1 MTSIKELS
9 NLTNRRALITGACG
23 GLGRI
28 FADTLAELGANLI
41 LVDLPGSEF
50 TSMSHEL
57 SNKWKISVEHFECD
71 LAIQDQRI
79 NLISN
84 LKETLPNLSILIN
97 NAALVGTSDLKGW
110 IDSFEEQ
117 SVDTWRQALEVNL
130 TAVFELCQ
138 GFLPLLKKGAGA
150 NIVNITSMYGL
161 HGPDWNLYK
170 DTKLGNP
177 AAYTTSKS
185 GLIGL
190 TRWLATALAPEVR
203 VNSIAPGGIYR
214 DQPEVF
220 VNRYSKKTPMGRM
233 GKEDDFRGVIA
244 YLASD
249 LSKYVTGQVLSIDG
263 GWNIK

>member
-41 LVDLPGSEF
+41 LVDLPGSEL

-57 SNKWKISVEHFECD
+57 TNKWKIIVEHYECD

-84 LKETLPNLSILIN
+84 LKETLPNLSVLVN

-138 GFLPLLKKGAGA
+138 GLLPLLKKGAGA

-220 VNRYSKKTPMGRM
+220 VNRYSKKTPLGRM

>member
-1 MTSIKELS
+1 
-9 NLTNRRALITGACG
+9 
-23 GLGRI
+23 
-28 FADTLAELGANLI
+28 
-41 LVDLPGSEF
+41 
-50 TSMSHEL
+50 
-57 SNKWKISVEHFECD
+57 
-71 LAIQDQRI
+71 
-79 NLISN
+79 
-84 LKETLPNLSILIN
+84 
-97 NAALVGTSDLKGW
+97 
-110 IDSFEEQ
+110 
-117 SVDTWRQALEVNL
+117 
-130 TAVFELCQ
+130 
-138 GFLPLLKKGAGA
+138 
-150 NIVNITSMYGL
+150 MYGL

-220 VNRYSKKTPMGRM
+220 VNRYSKKTPLGRM